1 MPDEISIRITGEAG
15 QGTQTIGDALAHI
28 FKYAG
33 YHLFAHQDFMSR
45 IRGGNNFSEIRVA
58 TKPVH
63 VPRSKPDIIIC
74 LSRSSVDIHKDH
86 LAAHGLLVVD
96 KAKFGMGQLEE
107 FMVDVPL
114 NDIALRIARD
124 PLYSNSVACGFIAGL
139 AGLDFAFVA
148 RGLQEVFS
156 GKAEEMVAN
165 NVSSARAGFELGRE
179 NPQQERFRLPEVGQE
194 GLSAVSGTTLLDGST
209 AIALGAVRAGCKFY
223 TAYPMSPSTGIMNI
237 MAEHAAREH
246 MIVEQAEDE
255 IAAINMA
262 IGASFAGSRS
272 MTSTSGGG
280 FCLMVEGLSLAGNSE
295 TPVVIVDAQR
305 PGPAT
310 GLATRTEQAD
320 LDFVIS
326 AGHGEFA
333 RVVYAPG
340 SAEQAYALTLKAFDI
355 AEKYQIPVLLLTDQY
370 LQDSTSDVGA
380 LDPGAAA
387 PRSYIL
393 SRGESAGITS
403 YKRYALTDSGIS
415 PRAIPS
421 WIQDVMYVDS
431 HEHDEWGH
439 ITEDAEIRR
448 QMVQKRLHKK
458 MRGLQGDLEPPTS
471 FNTDDARIILLGF
484 GSTLGILQ
492 EAAQTLAGDQVGFVH
507 LSQVWPFP
515 SAEIV
520 KLLSGARV
528 IINIENN
535 ARGQLAQLLRRETG
549 IDVSQSILKYD
560 GRPFDIDSVVDLI
573 RQKLKTTNGE
583 PGSKRE

>member
-15 QGTQTIGDALAHI
+15 QGTQTIGDALSHI
-28 FKYAG
+28 FKSAG
-33 YHLFAHQDFMSR
+33 YHLFAYQDFMSR
-45 IRGGNNFSEIRVA
+45 IRGGNNFSEIRVS

-63 VPRSKPDIIIC
+63 APRNKPDIIIC
-74 LSRSSVDIHKDH
+74 LSRSSVDIHKNN
-86 LAAHGLLVVD
+86 LAAQGLLVVD
-96 KAKFGMGQLEE
+96 KTKFGMGQLESS
-107 FMVDVPL
+107 MYDAAL
-114 NDIALRIARD
+114 NEIALKVAGD
-124 PLYSNSVACGFIAGL
+124 ALYSNSVACGLIAGM

-156 GKAEEMVAN
+156 SKSEEIIGN
-165 NVSSARAGFELGRE
+165 NVVSARAGFELGRE
-179 NPQQERFRLPEVGQE
+179 NPQQNKFLLPQVGKD
-194 GLSAVSGTTLLDGST
+194 GLAAASGITLLDGSA
-209 AIALGAVRAGCKFY
+209 AIGLGAIRAGCKFY

-237 MAEHAAREH
+237 IAEHAAREH
-246 MIVEQAEDE
+246 IVVEQAEDE

-262 IGASFAGSRS
+262 IGASFAGSRA
-272 MTSTSGGG
+272 MTATSGGG
-280 FCLMVEGLSLAGNSE
+280 FCLMVEGVSLAGNSE

-340 SAEQAYALTLKAFDI
+340 SAEQAYALTIKAFAV
-355 AEKYQIPVLLLTDQY
+355 AEKYQIPVLILTDQY
-370 LQDSTSDVGA
+370 LQDSTSDVPA
-380 LDPGAAA
+380 LDPNTAA
-387 PRSYIL
+387 PERFII
-393 SRGESAGITS
+393 SREESARITS

-439 ITEDAEIRR
+439 ITEDAGIRK

-458 MRGLQGDLEPPTS
+458 MHGLLGELEPPTS
-471 FNTDDARIILLGF
+471 FNTADARIILLGF
-484 GSTLGILQ
+484 GSTLGVLQ
-492 EAAQTLAGDQVGFVH
+492 EAAQALANNKVGFVH
-507 LSQVWPFP
+507 LAQVWPFP
-515 SAEIV
+515 SAEMV

-549 IDVSQSILKYD
+549 IEVSKSILKYD
-560 GRPFDIDSVVDLI
+560 GRPFDIDSVIDLI
-573 RQKLKTTNGE
+573 KPELE
-583 PGSKRE
+583 